1 MSSTDAVKTGLLM
14 LCATFRAEV
23 DAWQARAYTR
33 ALKDVPEAFVM
44 AGADRLVAE
53 AAAGRQFYPM
63 PTAPQWKQ
71 ACAAE
76 IAQARQKASAVLLGQ
91 CSHAGHW
98 ESVRLADG
106 TEAVRRCGCYRRALA
121 EMDAVAAPLPMI
133 AAASVLPAQE
143 ASGEP

>member
-1 MSSTDAVKTGLLM
+1 MSTEAVKAGLML

-23 DAWQARAYTR
+23 DQWQARAYHR
-33 ALKDVPEAFVM
+33 ALKDVPESFIL

-106 TEAVRRCGCYRRALA
+106 TEAVRRCGCYRRALSA
-121 EMDAVAAPLPMI
+121 MDAIAAPL
-133 AAASVLPAQE
+133 ALPEVAYALRHE
-143 ASGEP
+143 SRAD